1 MSFDNNEEVESIKIV
16 LIGES
21 GVGKTSIICQF
32 IDQVFADDRQSTIG
46 GTFSTKIVK
55 WGEGKELRLEIWDT
69 AGQERYRSVT
79 NMFYKDATAAI
90 LVYDITS
97 KYTYEELKKYW
108 VKQVKETSP
117 KNIILA
123 IIANKAD
130 LIENEEVDE
139 EEAREFAQKNNA
151 LFAVTSA
158 KNNSGINDLF
168 IEIAKK
174 YTGIDSALTFEEK
187 DEKEEEV
194 TNIRKQSV
202 KITKATQNKRD
213 NEKKGCC

>member
-1 MSFDNNEEVESIKIV
+1 MEEDEGALTCKVV

-174 YTGIDSALTFEEK
+174 YIGIDSALTFEEK

>member
-1 MSFDNNEEVESIKIV
+1 MSFCDEEMESIKIV

-32 IDQVFADDRQSTIG
+32 MEQVFANDKQSTIG

-55 WGEGKELRLEIWDT
+55 CGEEKEVRLEIWDT

-79 NMFYKDATAAI
+79 NMFYKDANAAL

-97 KYTYEELKKYW
+97 KYTYEELKNYW
-108 VKQVKETSP
+108 VEQVKETSP

-130 LIENEEVDE
+130 LIENEQVDE
-139 EEAREFAQKNNA
+139 EEAREFAEKNNA
-151 LFAVTSA
+151 LFALTSA
-158 KNNSGINDLF
+158 KNNNGINDLF
-168 IEIAKK
+168 LEIAKK
-174 YTGIDSALTFEEK
+174 YTGIDSSLIFEEK
-187 DEKEEEV
+187 DEIEEV
-194 TNIRKQSV
+194 RNIRKQSV
-202 KITKATQNKRD
+202 KITKETQKKSGNK
-213 NEKKGCC
+213 KKGCC

>member
-1 MSFDNNEEVESIKIV
+1 
-16 LIGES
+16 
-21 GVGKTSIICQF
+21 
-32 IDQVFADDRQSTIG
+32 
-46 GTFSTKIVK
+46 
-55 WGEGKELRLEIWDT
+55 
-69 AGQERYRSVT
+69 
-79 NMFYKDATAAI
+79 MFYKDATAAI